1 MSDFSADNRATT
13 NDAPRSPGSST
24 PTSPSPSP
32 FGPLSASRSE
42 SPADSGPAPAP
53 TPSQPFVRDPAPAP
67 VVGPT
72 ANGTEAPAPSPA
84 PSSSQPDTGE
94 QRMLAEVKG
103 RIEVADE
110 VVEKVAAL
118 AAMEVP
124 GVADLGGDFERA
136 LESVRERVGLG
147 NKRGDQGV
155 RAKITGREVAISI
168 TIMIQYGH
176 VVMDV
181 ARNVKNNVALQA
193 NRMLGLRVVEVNVKV
208 DDVRM
213 PQETESDEDTD
224 GGLRSIEG

>member
-42 SPADSGPAPAP
+42 SPADSGPAPTP
-53 TPSQPFVRDPAPAP
+53 TSSQPFARESERAP
-67 VVGPT
+67 VVGPA
-72 ANGTEAPAPSPA
+72 ANSTETPTPSPA

-118 AAMEVP
+118 AATEVP

-136 LESVRERVGLG
+136 LASVRDRVGLG
-147 NKRGDQGV
+147 SKRGDQGV
-155 RAKITGREVAISI
+155 RAKITGREVAINI
-168 TIMIQYGH
+168 TIMIQ
-176 VVMDV
+176 
-181 ARNVKNNVALQA
+181 
-193 NRMLGLRVVEVNVKV
+193 
-208 DDVRM
+208 
-213 PQETESDEDTD
+213 
-224 GGLRSIEG
+224 